1 MRVPW
6 LLAGPILRRTEPSQV
21 CVWLATSAP
30 AEVRGHVLRV
40 SGGAASDPVGSGSAS
55 TAQIGRRLYVH
66 LIRIRPT
73 TDGFPTD
80 ELLAYDLV
88 IRERD
93 GGPERRLVDLGLLD
107 GPDRIA
113 YRDLPLPT
121 FFIRERIRELTVLHG
136 SCRELH
142 AGGEDA
148 LLAGDA
154 HMTTHALDLDRRLGV
169 LFLTGDQ
176 IYADDVPGPLARHVT
191 DLGRELTGRVDDVPG
206 IPPLSQIP
214 LDDRATLVRDSTGF
228 TSPKVG
234 NHLLGFGEFAAMYV
248 SAWNERT
255 WPESFAPPAVAIPL
269 GGRNPL
275 RALVR
280 RRSYARH
287 VRALERT
294 RAALPRV
301 RRLFANT
308 PTYMIFDDHD
318 VTDDWNITGEWRSRV
333 ETSPAGR
340 RVVANALATYWA
352 FQGWGNDPDR
362 ADGDIRFAVV
372 GRCDGSVTGNEFD
385 EAMWSFDRW
394 SFVAPTDPPTLF
406 LDTRTRRGYE
416 APKAAARLVDA
427 DGLRADG
434 ALAREAGHRPGRPLI
449 LVSPVP
455 VCGLEIVERRQ
466 KYFVKE
472 LGPYAIDFE
481 AWHSNLAGFVDLV
494 GFLRHDLELP
504 WAVMLSGD
512 VHYGF
517 TVNVTVDADGHAL
530 PITQLVSSPIR
541 HSGAFSRLVLATI
554 GLLTRE
560 KHERIGW
567 DRPPKMADP
576 STIKRRLLARPSNT
590 DDWSDDAPVFVAPT
604 LAETL
609 GVTEPPRY
617 REWRDYASIEE
628 AKPSLIG
635 LNNVGIMSL
644 ADGTVTH
651 RLLSRKGGRFRVFT
665 SRVEAARVDSDPD
678 SRGRELARK
687 AGRSALRRTGAS
699 STGRPTRRSVRSPSR
714 TS

>member
-1 MRVPW
+1 MARSKESLVMEVEW
-6 LLAGPILRRTEPSQV
+6 LLAGPILRRTEPGQV
-21 CVWLATSAP
+21 CVWLATSGP
-30 AEVRGHVLRV
+30 AEIRGQVVRVPDRV
-40 SGGAASDPVGSGSAS
+40 ATDPVGSGSAAS
-55 TAQIGRRLYVH
+55 ARIGRRLFVH
-66 LIRIRPT
+66 LIRIRPK
-73 TDGFPTD
+73 TDRFPTD

-88 IRERD
+88 IRGGD
-93 GGPERRLVDLGLLD
+93 GGPERRLGDLGLLE
-107 GPDRIA
+107 GPGHIT

-121 FFIRERIRELTVLHG
+121 FFIRERTPELTVMHG

-154 HMTTHALDLDRRLGV
+154 YVAKHALDPERRPCA

-176 IYADDVPGPLARHVT
+176 IYADDVPGPLARHLT
-191 DLGRELTGRVDDVPG
+191 ELGRELTSRVDDVPG
-206 IPPLSQIP
+206 IPPLHQIP
-214 LDDRATLVRDSTGF
+214 LNGRAKLVRDTTGF
-228 TSPKVG
+228 TSPKAG

-248 SAWNERT
+248 TAWNERT
-255 WPESFAPPAVAIPL
+255 WPKSLPPAAAAIPL
-269 GGRNPL
+269 GGRN
-275 RALVR
+275 RAAALLA
-280 RRSYARH
+280 RRSYARE

-301 RRLFANT
+301 RRLLANT

-318 VTDDWNITGEWRSRV
+318 VTDDWNITAEWRSRV
-333 ETSPAGR
+333 EASPAGR
-340 RVVANALATYWA
+340 RVVANALAAYWA

-362 ADGDIRFAVV
+362 VEREVRDAAA
-372 GRCDGSVTGNEFD
+372 GRCEGTVAGDDFD
-385 EAMWSFDRW
+385 KAMWAFDRW
-394 SFVAPTDPPTLF
+394 SFVAPTDPRTLV
-406 LDTRTRRGYE
+406 LDTRTRRGYDT
-416 APKAAARLVDA
+416 PDAASRLVDA
-427 DGLRADG
+427 ESLRADG
-434 ALAREAGHRPGRPLI
+434 ALAREAGHRSGRPLI

-481 AWHSNLAGFVDLV
+481 AWHSNLRGFVDLV
-494 GFLRHDLELP
+494 TFLRHDLELP
-504 WAVMLSGD
+504 WAIMLSGD

-517 TVNVTVDADGHAL
+517 TVNVTVDADGQAL

-567 DRPPKMADP
+567 DRPPKMAEP

-617 REWRDYASIEE
+617 REWRDYAPLEE

-635 LNNVGIMSL
+635 LNNVGVMSL
-644 ADGTVTH
+644 VDGTVTH
-651 RLLSRKGGRFRVFT
+651 RLLSRDGDRIRVFT
-665 SRVEAARVDSDPD
+665 SRVDATRDDSDPS
-678 SRGRELARK
+678 SRGREPASARASE
-687 AGRSALRRTGAS
+687 AG
-699 STGRPTRRSVRSPSR
+699 
-714 TS
+714 